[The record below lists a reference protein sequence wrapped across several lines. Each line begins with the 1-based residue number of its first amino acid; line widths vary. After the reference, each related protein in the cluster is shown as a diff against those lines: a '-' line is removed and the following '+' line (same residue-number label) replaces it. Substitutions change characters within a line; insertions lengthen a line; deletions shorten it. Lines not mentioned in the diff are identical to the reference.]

1 MIKREDIETRTEEL
15 ILPFIKDN
23 GLELID
29 IDFEKEG
36 SDHYLRV
43 YIDKPGGVT
52 IDDCENVSRS
62 FNEVLDR
69 EAYIDQP
76 YIFEVSSPGLTRPLK
91 KEKDFERSLGKKIDI
106 RLYQKK
112 DGLQEYSGILK
123 DYDNSEVT
131 VTIEDTGEEKTFDRK
146 KISLIRLAYVEEKQ

>member
-106 RLYQKK
+106 RLYQKE